1 MAQTAVFLELTASG
15 VAEDENYTA
24 VTSLS
29 EYTTSKTAADHHPSL
44 SSSLIE
50 LLTIKVVDST
60 LFRPLELSSVVVA
73 TWMAEN
79 AHVVFDVAV
88 ADIPKVQ
95 MACVLSGLS
104 VFAERKTNHNNG
116 ERRVLTARKLSS
128 SMSSATASAALVPPS
143 NKSIPLVNANSSN
156 NNDNNNNNK
165 ATAILLIDED
175 DLLGEEGDWAPD
187 TTAVARRRTKTATDD
202 CGGRAPCDNCTCGR
216 KDNGGNNTDAL
227 AAAAAPST
235 SNCGK
240 CGMGDAFRCASCP
253 FLGKPAF
260 KPGQEQVVL
269 EMQDDL

>member
-1 MAQTAVFLELTASG
+1 MAKNTAVFLELTTSG
-15 VAEDENYTA
+15 VAEDANYTV

-29 EYTTSKTAADHHPSL
+29 EYSTTAADHHHP

-50 LLTIKVVDST
+50 SLTIKVVDSS

-73 TWMAEN
+73 TWMAKD

-88 ADIPKVQ
+88 TDIPKVQ
-95 MACVLSGLS
+95 MACVLSGLL
-104 VFAERKTNHNNG
+104 VFAERTNG
-116 ERRVLTARKLSS
+116 DRTRRTLTARKASS
-128 SMSSATASAALVPPS
+128 QSSVATAAALVPQS
-143 NKSIPLVNANSSN
+143 NKPIPLNNANSSN
-156 NNDNNNNNK
+156 NNNNSNNQ
-165 ATAILLIDED
+165 ATILIDED

-187 TTAVARRRTKTATDD
+187 TTAVPRTKNATDD

-216 KDNGGNNTDAL
+216 KDNGGNNNDAL
-227 AAAAAPST
+227 AAAAPPISS